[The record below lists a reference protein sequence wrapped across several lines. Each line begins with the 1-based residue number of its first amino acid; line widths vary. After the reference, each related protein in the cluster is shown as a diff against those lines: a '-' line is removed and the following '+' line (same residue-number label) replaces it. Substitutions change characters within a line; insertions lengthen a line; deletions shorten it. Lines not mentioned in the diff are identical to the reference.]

1 MYTIDTAKFNQTVQR
16 LVGYIIGEQEKGI
29 YDNPTRVDFDSGWL
43 YKEEG
48 YKKVIWNKAQDI
60 LKCNEWS
67 LNNLGEYDVINRVDS
82 CMKIKI
88 EPGVQQNLLDY
99 RDGMYYRNTIN
110 TQPKYG
116 EQVLYRIYCTTDDEK
131 SFNDAIA
138 LFGNRYSLIT
148 FLFFLKNS
156 SSNFLAKTYG
166 IYLSD
171 PTIWL
176 LVFKN

>member
-16 LVGYIIGEQEKGI
+16 LVGYIIGEQEKGT

-99 RDGMYYRNTIN
+99 PATS
-110 TQPKYG
+110 TQ
-116 EQVLYRIYCTTDDEK
+116 
-131 SFNDAIA
+131 
-138 LFGNRYSLIT
+138 
-148 FLFFLKNS
+148 
-156 SSNFLAKTYG
+156 
-166 IYLSD
+166 
-171 PTIWL
+171 
-176 LVFKN
+176 